1 MPECSILNKF
11 VTEENYLG
19 ADCHLQRRINSE
31 AGVIEK
37 GDPMHVLQELSF
49 LRLNHKYGAITVG
62 ATPSFGADFWSRHG
76 TQHLS
81 TAAAA

>member
-1 MPECSILNKF
+1 
-11 VTEENYLG
+11 
-19 ADCHLQRRINSE
+19 
-31 AGVIEK
+31 
-37 GDPMHVLQELSF
+37 MHVLQELSF